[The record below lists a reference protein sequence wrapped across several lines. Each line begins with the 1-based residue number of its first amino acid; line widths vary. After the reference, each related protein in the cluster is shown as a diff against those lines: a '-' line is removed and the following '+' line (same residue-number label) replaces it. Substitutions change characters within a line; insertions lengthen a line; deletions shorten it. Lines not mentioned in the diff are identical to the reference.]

1 MPARALDETSEM
13 TSALFDRLRPIGFNP
28 AFAAAFEAVAIDGA
42 WPARVIEIQRETVA
56 LDDGADIVPARLH
69 PSLARDLAG
78 ADLAVGDWVAA
89 ARDGCGGTWVHARLP
104 PATQL
109 ARLDEDGRRRVLV
122 SNVDLALIVM
132 GLDGD
137 FNPRRVERYLALV
150 QGNGVRPVVVLTK
163 LDCASEA
170 RSQVDALR
178 GRLPRDVPVEAV
190 DATAAAAADI
200 LAPYLGAGR
209 TAVLLGS
216 SGAGKSTLTNT
227 LLGREVQPTGAV
239 RAGDSR
245 GRHTTCLRHRYAGT
259 ARAARRP
266 RRGATGDELR
276 RHRRTGPRLPLPR
289 LPPRRRARVR
299 GAGGG
304 GRRPAAEL
312 QQALARGAA
321 RADDLP
327 RAAPAGGAVEV
338 AQPRGR
344 GEDEDEARLSAPGR
358 PKRSLRSA
366 QRGGQHTSRPAAAGA
381 AAVSRPPA
389 ARPRTPASRPAG

>member
-1 MPARALDETSEM
+1 VPARALDETSEM

-190 DATAAAAADI
+190 DATAAAAADT
-200 LAPYLGAGR
+200 LAPYLGAGQ

-227 LLGREVQPTGAV
+227 LLGRAVQSTGAV

-245 GRHTTCLRHRYAGT
+245 GRHTTT
-259 ARAARRP
+259 ARTLLRLPGGACVVDTPGLRGLRVELDEAQLAASFADIAELA
-266 RRGATGDELR
+266 GACRFRDCRHGDEPGCAVREAVAADRLR
-276 RHRRTGPRLPLPR
+276 NYHKLSREVRREQMTFLE
-289 LPPRRRARVR
+289 RRRQLADWKSRIR
-299 GAGGG
+299 
-304 GRRPAAEL
+304 AAE
-312 QQALARGAA
+312 ARM
-321 RADDLP
+321 RIK
-327 RAAPAGGAVEV
+327 
-338 AQPRGR
+338 RG
-344 GEDEDEARLSAPGR
+344 
-358 PKRSLRSA
+358 
-366 QRGGQHTSRPAAAGA
+366 
-381 AAVSRPPA
+381 
-389 ARPRTPASRPAG
+389 